1 MVNMAG
7 ARMRA
12 RLIWAVVFQTL
23 FTCLL
28 FGCGGGGG
36 DGGGAPPPSGLS
48 YSSPNI
54 YAVGTEIGPLKPTVT
69 GTVTSYS
76 VSPALP
82 GGLTLDA
89 SSGVISG
96 TPSAPA
102 ATAAYT
108 VTARN
113 ASGSVNFALSLTVA
127 AVAAAPGQVART
139 VVSTT
144 SVDIVVAV
152 TPVNFK
158 FAGSVT
164 AQANDPQAM
173 FDPDVAATTSGDV
186 TTLVL
191 NTNPRTPPGHYSGSV
206 QIKLCSDTACASPQF
221 VPSVA
226 LPFDID
232 VLDSTSEWPG
242 DHRSAL
248 VAWAGVADW
257 STFQG
262 NAAHTG
268 YVPVAVD
275 PNAFTTR
282 WQTPAIDVP
291 VDWSEN
297 LNTLV
302 TANGMFFISGGNV
315 LYARSESDG
324 TVAWQYDFSGL
335 PFPSANPPAVS
346 NGRVFIAA
354 GQQSSTYMWAFNAAD
369 GALVFKTPMSSQWEH
384 YLAPSVGASGVY
396 TNAGTYGGLFAF
408 TPAGQSLFT
417 AFEPQTSVWTPA
429 VDGNAVYVYA
439 GGGLTVADPVTGA
452 TTVTI
457 ADPTYQN
464 YIYEIGGSP
473 VLGAAGSVF
482 VANYA
487 NWILN
492 GGGIG
497 NTLLRF
503 DTAAGAIAWQ
513 VAGNY
518 PATPAYDAGVLYAV
532 NNFPVRLEA
541 RAEADG
547 ALLWSWVPPQAGD
560 TGFASEVLLTT
571 NLVFVST
578 NLATYAIDRTSQH
591 TVWSY
596 PQTGKLALSQN
607 GVLYIEGR
615 GSQSGTPAPGYLSAI
630 NLK

>member
-1 MVNMAG
+1 
-7 ARMRA
+7 
-12 RLIWAVVFQTL
+12 
-23 FTCLL
+23 
-28 FGCGGGGG
+28 
-36 DGGGAPPPSGLS
+36 
-48 YSSPNI
+48 
-54 YAVGTEIGPLKPTVT
+54 
-69 GTVTSYS
+69 
-76 VSPALP
+76 
-82 GGLTLDA
+82 
-89 SSGVISG
+89 
-96 TPSAPA
+96 
-102 ATAAYT
+102 
-108 VTARN
+108 
-113 ASGSVNFALSLTVA
+113 
-127 AVAAAPGQVART
+127 
-139 VVSTT
+139 
-144 SVDIVVAV
+144 
-152 TPVNFK
+152 
-158 FAGSVT
+158 
-164 AQANDPQAM
+164 
-173 FDPDVAATTSGDV
+173 
-186 TTLVL
+186 
-191 NTNPRTPPGHYSGSV
+191 
-206 QIKLCSDTACASPQF
+206 
-221 VPSVA
+221 
-226 LPFDID
+226 
-232 VLDSTSEWPG
+232 
-242 DHRSAL
+242 
-248 VAWAGVADW
+248 
-257 STFQG
+257 
-262 NAAHTG
+262 
-268 YVPVAVD
+268 
-275 PNAFTTR
+275 
-282 WQTPAIDVP
+282 
-291 VDWSEN
+291 
-297 LNTLV
+297 
-302 TANGMFFISGGNV
+302 
-315 LYARSESDG
+315 
-324 TVAWQYDFSGL
+324 
-335 PFPSANPPAVS
+335 
-346 NGRVFIAA
+346 
-354 GQQSSTYMWAFNAAD
+354 MWAFNAAD

-560 TGFASEVLLTT
+560 TGFASEVLLTK

-607 GVLYIEGR
+607 GVLYIEGH